1 MYYFAVKINSWADS
15 ALKAIKWVVFNRW
28 RDSAQS
34 ARPLLSQRR
43 ISFIIAAFFH
53 QTCNL
58 SLAMPIYEY
67 ACSDCNHQLEKLQ
80 KMSDAPLVD
89 CPACGK
95 PTLKKRVSAAGFQ
108 LKGTG
113 WYATDFKPKSV
124 KSEN

>member
-1 MYYFAVKINSWADS
+1 
-15 ALKAIKWVVFNRW
+15 
-28 RDSAQS
+28 
-34 ARPLLSQRR
+34 
-43 ISFIIAAFFH
+43 
-53 QTCNL
+53 
-58 SLAMPIYEY
+58 MPIYEY

-95 PTLKKRVSAAGFQ
+95 PTLKKCVSAAGFQ